1 MAHPPI
7 LSSRPEYPMNK
18 ETLPPSQRQ
27 LNACYDILK
36 RVGTCEADEDGQP
49 LFELS
54 MANADRFIKAH
65 PLSHSKEISDRSH
78 NCSAGDWG
86 GIPNH

>member
-1 MAHPPI
+1 MKTMKAPSEIPPT
-7 LSSRPEYPMNK
+7 K
-18 ETLPPSQRQ
+18 KQ
-27 LNACYDILK
+27 LDFCYGILK
-36 RVGTCEADEDGQP
+36 RIKTCEADEHGQP

-54 MANADRFIKAH
+54 MENADRFIKANRA
-65 PLSHSKEISDRSH
+65 PSKAAAMQYYQRASD